1 MAKKVRRKLEEE
13 EAAAFEFP
21 VFDEVAF
28 MNKEFELTGAL
39 ALAGGYAVLVGIL
52 SWAMTTSGLSWY
64 AVLPIGIVLV
74 ALSPFLIRRLRS
86 KSSVYTKGDWAG
98 LIALVF
104 FAWLALWF
112 VLLNLSPGAALEELP
127 LRPASRRLRR
137 GTEPGSRRLP
147 WA

>member
-28 MNKEFELTGAL
+28 VRKEYELGVGL
-39 ALAGGYAVLVGIL
+39 AIAGMLAVLAGLACWGLTIGGIAWYVPFLVGL
-52 SWAMTTSGLSWY
+52 LVTASTPF
-64 AVLPIGIVLV
+64 VIG
-74 ALSPFLIRRLRS
+74 RLRHGS
-86 KSSVYTKGDWAG
+86 RIYTKGDWAG

-112 VLLNLSPGAALEELP
+112 VLVNISAVPV
-127 LRPASRRLRR
+127 
-137 GTEPGSRRLP
+137 
-147 WA
+147 

>member
-28 MNKEFELTGAL
+28 VNKEFELTVAL
-39 ALAGGYAVLVGIL
+39 GLAGGYTVLLGIL
-52 SWAMTTSGLSWY
+52 CWALTISGLSPY
-64 AVLPIGIVLV
+64 VVLPIGIFLV
-74 ALSPFLIRRLRS
+74 ALSPFLIRRLRV

-112 VLLNLSPGAALEELP
+112 VLLNLSPGAL
-127 LRPASRRLRR
+127 
-137 GTEPGSRRLP
+137 
-147 WA
+147 

>member
-28 MNKEFELTGAL
+28 VHKEFELAMGL
-39 ALAGGYAVLVGIL
+39 SLAGMLAVLAGLACWALTIGGLPWYLPFLLGIL
-52 SWAMTTSGLSWY
+52 
-64 AVLPIGIVLV
+64 VV
-74 ALSPFLIRRLRS
+74 AIAPFVIRRIRPTTRI
-86 KSSVYTKGDWAG
+86 YTKGDWAG

-112 VLLNLSPGAALEELP
+112 VLLNISLTSV
-127 LRPASRRLRR
+127 
-137 GTEPGSRRLP
+137 
-147 WA
+147 

>member
-13 EAAAFEFP
+13 EAAAFGFP

-64 AVLPIGIVLV
+64 AVLPLGIFLV
-74 ALSPFLIRRLRS
+74 ALSPFLIRRLRT

-112 VLLNLSPGAALEELP
+112 VLLNLSPGAL
-127 LRPASRRLRR
+127 
-137 GTEPGSRRLP
+137 
-147 WA
+147 